1 MLHIENPNQDNALEK
16 SCCLIKDGK
25 LLKLPACD
33 DCFDRLKKADKFLK
47 DETESVN
54 TTASCEHS
62 SEFDDKRLSVRET
75 AIKMLKTLCFKR
87 CDLGRIPKSVPK
99 LSNCGR
105 TAISPFV
112 AYTIIRQLRSSRHL
126 PDSAQHA
133 TKGSKFS
140 IPSEEVAGKE
150 FIIPL
155 LHDEFINSFQKHLPR
170 EDVATRHRVLFLG
183 NDKDWR
189 SMESTFN
196 RQNRGQS
203 FNAFD
208 CYNFLK
214 LLKKTGALS
223 EQFTVKR
230 KGSLG
235 LLQRKV
241 EMEMS
246 TRTRTT
252 DSSTGIVLETSQ
264 HVQQMENS
272 CSDDVA
278 SARLMTD
285 IDNKKTV
292 APGITSSLFWNK
304 ASQESKLPLLKRI
317 LGGLPGKQKINTD
330 SLLLKIKRQLP
341 NEFDN
346 FTQITTHTFPD
357 LFPIPLK
364 DTRKNPINLRSVN
377 IRRHLMDFYD
387 GRFCD
392 KVFIF

>member
-1 MLHIENPNQDNALEK
+1 
-16 SCCLIKDGK
+16 
-25 LLKLPACD
+25 
-33 DCFDRLKKADKFLK
+33 
-47 DETESVN
+47 
-54 TTASCEHS
+54 
-62 SEFDDKRLSVRET
+62 
-75 AIKMLKTLCFKR
+75 
-87 CDLGRIPKSVPK
+87 
-99 LSNCGR
+99 
-105 TAISPFV
+105 
-112 AYTIIRQLRSSRHL
+112 
-126 PDSAQHA
+126 
-133 TKGSKFS
+133 
-140 IPSEEVAGKE
+140 
-150 FIIPL
+150 
-155 LHDEFINSFQKHLPR
+155 
-170 EDVATRHRVLFLG
+170 
-183 NDKDWR
+183 
-189 SMESTFN
+189 MESTFN